1 MTWENVVESCPLC
14 DMEKRTEWY
23 KETEE
28 FVVAEKL
35 GGGPFVVIKDHVEEP
50 TNETINNAHDVVQS
64 VFGEHKFRVLMN
76 IVEDHWH
83 AHIIKKEDRIDLSD
97 E

>member
-1 MTWENVVESCPLC
+1 
-14 DMEKRTEWY
+14 MERRTHWY
-23 KETEE
+23 KETDD

-35 GGGPFVVIKDHVEEP
+35 GGGPFVVLKDHIKSPDEDTVE
-50 TNETINNAHDVVQS
+50 NAHDIVES
-64 VFGEHKFRVLMN
+64 EFGEHKFRVLMN

-83 AHIIKKEDRIDLSD
+83 AHVLTEDDRQNLSD